1 MAESVAAIVVIP
13 ARDEEACVAGCLR
26 ALASQ
31 TTDAFEVIVVLD
43 ACSDH
48 TAEVAAAVAEDQNL
62 ALTLLHGP
70 GLGTGPARRIGMD
83 AACRRLHELGLPAG
97 LIATTDADT
106 RPARDWL
113 ARQLRHRDHGAA
125 VIAGRIELDPA
136 ESDALP
142 AAVRARR
149 ERDAAA
155 RLRLVHRDDPDA
167 AHHHF
172 AGASLSITATA
183 YCSVGGL
190 EPLSALEDEA
200 FAARLLAHRIPILR
214 APDVL
219 VTTSARTDG
228 RAQRGLSVD
237 LAVSRWMAMRRYH
250 ARQFP
255 LAELTAAKPAT
266 TAVSVIIPT
275 KECAETI
282 ASVLNRAVGPAR
294 AAGLVDEL
302 LVVDAGSRDG
312 TAQVAERH
320 GARVLQQDRLVPE
333 LGPAAGKGD
342 AMWRA
347 LHVSSG
353 DIVCFMDG
361 DTVDPDPA
369 HLLGLLGP
377 LLLDDTVEM
386 VKGAFERPFQSNGH
400 RVPHEGGRV
409 TELMARPLI
418 NMHFPSLAGF
428 SQPLAG
434 EFAAR
439 RPLLEE
445 VPFPVGYGVE
455 TATLID
461 ALHARGL
468 DALAETDLGTRQN
481 RHQPLRALGEMA
493 YAILAAVER
502 RLPHEHRASISAR
515 YVKPWDDG
523 AISTVAVTERPP
535 VRDRR
540 PGLAVDGGRS
550 SGRDPRSGG
559 NGSALRD

>member
-1 MAESVAAIVVIP
+1 MADVAAVVVIP
-13 ARDEEACVAGCLR
+13 ARDEEARISACLR
-26 ALASQ
+26 ALGEQ
-31 TTDAFEVIVVLD
+31 TTGVDAFEVIVVLD
-43 ACSDH
+43 VCSDQ
-48 TAEVAAAVAEDQNL
+48 TGEVAAAAAADHNL
-62 ALTLLHGP
+62 TLTLLDGP

-83 AACRRLHELGLPAG
+83 AACRRLHELGRPAG
-97 LIATTDADT
+97 LLATTDADT
-106 RPARDWL
+106 RPAPDWL
-113 ARQLRHRDHGAA
+113 ARQLSHRDHGAT
-125 VIAGRIELDPA
+125 VIAGLVELDPA

-142 AAVRARR
+142 ATVRAQR

-172 AGASLSITATA
+172 AGASLSMTAAA

-190 EPLSALEDEA
+190 EPLPALEDEA

-214 APDVL
+214 APDVR
-219 VTTSARTDG
+219 VTTSARTEG

-237 LAVSRWMAMRRYH
+237 LAVSRWMATRRYH

-255 LAELTAAKPAT
+255 LAELAAAKSAAAT
-266 TAVSVIIPT
+266 VSVIIPV
-275 KECAETI
+275 KECAATI
-282 ASVLNRAVGPAR
+282 ASILDRAVGPAR

-302 LVVDAGSRDG
+302 LVVDANSGDG
-312 TAQVAERH
+312 TAAIAERH
-320 GARVLQQDRLVPE
+320 GARVLQQDCLVPE

-347 LHVSSG
+347 LQSSSG

-361 DTVDPDPA
+361 DTADPHPA

-377 LLLDDTVEM
+377 LLLDDTIEM
-386 VKGAFERPFQSNGH
+386 VKGTFERPFQVNGH
-400 RVPHEGGRV
+400 QVPHEGGRV

-445 VPFPVGYGVE
+445 VAFPVGYGVE

-468 DALAETDLGTRQN
+468 NALAETDLGTRQN
-481 RHQPLRALGEMA
+481 RHQSLRALGEMA

-502 RLPHEHRASISAR
+502 RLPAESRSSISAR
-515 YVKPWDDG
+515 YVKPWEDG

-535 VRDRR
+535 LRVAERDR
-540 PGLAVDGGRS
+540 
-550 SGRDPRSGG
+550 
-559 NGSALRD
+559 SAFWS